1 RASRSS
7 EWRQTI
13 RDWGV
18 AHVSCCARMRI
29 WHDCLAEAHS
39 RNNKKR
45 LTDTEAGPARTGRN
59 PKRPRWRSI
68 PCPAGAN
75 DATDTLG
82 GGRADESECP
92 APWWEEQKH

>member
-1 RASRSS
+1 
-7 EWRQTI
+7 
-13 RDWGV
+13 
-18 AHVSCCARMRI
+18 MRI

-59 PKRPRWRSI
+59 PKRPRWGSI
-68 PCPAGAN
+68 PCHAGAN

-92 APWWEEQKH
+92 SPWWTDQELWWWAYGENRPEPRRLDLRNVHDA